1 MSLTGRKSSLAPPT
15 TTDSYFTRGQFRDD
29 VDTATNTQLVAAVRA
44 RRVVK
49 RPVPVLQP
57 VHGPIGG
64 DSIPVTPPVTTLY
77 VVSGYVDP
85 DYVE

>member
-1 MSLTGRKSSLAPPT
+1 MSLTGRKSSLAPPA
-15 TTDSYFTRGQFRDD
+15 TTDTYFSRGQFRDN
-29 VDTATNTQLVAAVRA
+29 VETATNTQLVAAVRA

-49 RPVPVLQP
+49 RAVPVLQP

-64 DSIPVTPPVTTLY
+64 AAPALAPPVVTSY

>member
-1 MSLTGRKSSLAPPT
+1 MSLTGRKSSLAPPA
-15 TTDSYFTRGQFRDD
+15 TTDTYFSRGQFRDN
-29 VDTATNTQLVAAVRA
+29 VETATNTQLVAAVRA

-57 VHGPIGG
+57 VHGPMGG
-64 DSIPVTPPVTTLY
+64 DARSITPPVTTLY

>member
-1 MSLTGRKSSLAPPT
+1 MSLTGRKSSLAPPA
-15 TTDSYFTRGQFRDD
+15 TTDTYFSRGQQRDD
-29 VDTATNTQLVAAVRA
+29 VDTATNTQLVAAVRS
-44 RRVVK
+44 RRVIK

-57 VHGPIGG
+57 RPGKLGPVIKT
-64 DSIPVTPPVTTLY
+64 SEVPVTTLY

>member
-1 MSLTGRKSSLAPPT
+1 MSLTGRKSSLSPPA
-15 TTDSYFTRGQFRDD
+15 TTDTYFSRGQYRDN
-29 VDTATNTQLVAAVRA
+29 VETATNTQLVAAVRS

-49 RPVPVLQP
+49 KSVPVLQP

-64 DSIPVTPPVTTLY
+64 YAGTITPPVTTLY